1 MVRLSQVTKIF
12 TDTNTVAL
20 ENLDFYM
27 KPGELC
33 YIKGKSG
40 CGKTTMLRL
49 LLGELKA
56 DSGHVYVNG
65 KNVAELDK
73 RQLPIY
79 RRNIGFIFQ
88 DYKLIEDVNVFQN
101 VALARYVTGTSNRN
115 LTIQVAHALRMVGL
129 EDKYKRFPNELSGGE
144 QQKVAIARALVGNPM
159 LILADEPTGN
169 LDPANSKMIMELLHE
184 IHEKLCMT
192 MLIATHD
199 YEAIEHLSGSEFVL
213 EEKGRIY
220 V

>member
-1 MVRLSQVTKIF
+1 
-12 TDTNTVAL
+12 
-20 ENLDFYM
+20 
-27 KPGELC
+27 
-33 YIKGKSG
+33 
-40 CGKTTMLRL
+40 
-49 LLGELKA
+49 
-56 DSGHVYVNG
+56 
-65 KNVAELDK
+65 
-73 RQLPIY
+73 
-79 RRNIGFIFQ
+79 
-88 DYKLIEDVNVFQN
+88 
-101 VALARYVTGTSNRN
+101 
-115 LTIQVAHALRMVGL
+115 MVGL